1 VSCAHRSRT
10 SRSWAA
16 SATWP
21 SSSCRGRCRCWQ
33 RGRSP
38 SRRSRATPAP
48 CAASSTRPRRPSTG
62 ENPSHLASRFAHSAV
77 RPWAASST
85 RRRRPSTGGASPIPS
100 ASSICPFHSTSA
112 GLGHRARRRQLAA
125 QTIYRWGLA
134 PSLCATYVP
143 IKLAHRALRALS
155 SALPACPHRYTFE
168 TQARRTHLVAVPKEQ
183 LAELYM
189 LALPSRYTGL
199 AGTPGGIVKKQY
211 EVTSLR
217 SRFPLAGTCSRRGG
231 QRAHLAAVAQERI
244 IKADHWRP

>member
-1 VSCAHRSRT
+1 MCHVRAWLRRHIRVSALLHADGCCSSIWQPCCRRNNRRNCPNDVERAPSVTGSKGGCIYSKGARAGAAAGVLRPTVSCAHRSRT

-125 QTIYRWGLA
+125 QTIYRWVS
-134 PSLCATYVP
+134 PQVCVP
-143 IKLAHRALRALS
+143 HMFQS
-155 SALPACPHRYTFE
+155 NS
-168 TQARRTHLVAVPKEQ
+168 RTVLFVH
-183 LAELYM
+183 
-189 LALPSRYTGL
+189 
-199 AGTPGGIVKKQY
+199 
-211 EVTSLR
+211 
-217 SRFPLAGTCSRRGG
+217 
-231 QRAHLAAVAQERI
+231 
-244 IKADHWRP
+244 